1 MLGGNGSGKTTLL
14 RCLMGLLAHRGEIE
28 VDGRAIHSL
37 PVAGRARAV
46 AYLPQSPS
54 AFLFAETVREELLT
68 TLRYHGLPPVAEY
81 LPDPMLEAFSL
92 TPLADRYPRDLS
104 AGERQRTA
112 LAAVMI
118 ARPGVVLLD
127 EPTLGMDPLS
137 QSDLA
142 RRIRGWK
149 RAGLAVV
156 VATHDVE
163 FAAAITDRAIV
174 LQAGHR
180 VADGA
185 TGEVLFGRPGL
196 QTTLQQLT
204 GRAWPACVDDLN
216 PEAGGAN
223 ADN

>member
-1 MLGGNGSGKTTLL
+1 
-14 RCLMGLLAHRGEIE
+14 MGLLAHRGEIE

-149 RAGLAVV
+149 RGLAVV

-163 FAAAITDRAIV
+163 FCR
-174 LQAGHR
+174 R
-180 VADGA
+180 SP
-185 TGEVLFGRPGL
+185 TGRSCCRPGKGW
-196 QTTLQQLT
+196 QTGGRERCSSD
-204 GRAWPACVDDLN
+204 GRACRRPCSSS
-216 PEAGGAN
+216 PGGHGRRVSMI
-223 ADN
+223 